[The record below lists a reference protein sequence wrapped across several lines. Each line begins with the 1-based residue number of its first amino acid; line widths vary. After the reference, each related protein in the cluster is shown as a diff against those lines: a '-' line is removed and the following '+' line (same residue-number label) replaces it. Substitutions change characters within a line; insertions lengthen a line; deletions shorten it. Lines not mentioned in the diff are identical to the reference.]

1 MPSMTEYAVEIKN
14 NALWDTRI
22 HTLLGPPVSVT
33 YLSTPPEPRI
43 TLSLFVQTREGAGDP
58 VDVHVKSLLLPILNG
73 LTVSPITRITDINY
87 TQEHIYM

>member
-1 MPSMTEYAVEIKN
+1 MTEYAVEIKN

-22 HTLLGPPVSVT
+22 HTLLGPPVSLSVT

-43 TLSLFVQTREGAGDP
+43 TLSLFVQTRAGAGDP

-73 LTVSPITRITDINY
+73 LTVSPITEMTDINY
-87 TQEHIYM
+87 TSEHIYR